1 MNTFRYRPKDNYI
14 QKADW
19 QKLYILTEH
28 WKTDISFYTDDLRFL
43 HHLIDKYFLWISKK
57 ENIDVIQE
65 IELNLLKVDRQS
77 ESLLNRVNKQLQYL
91 TDLMG
96 DPLVYNS
103 DEFRKE
109 HEQLEDDLN
118 QFVIDFRENRK
129 EIFKITEHIIKGEEL
144 IKQFN
149 ISSKPQLQS

>member
-1 MNTFRYRPKDNYI
+1 MNNFRYRPKDNYI
-14 QKADW
+14 QKTTW
-19 QKLYILTEH
+19 KNLYVLTEL
-28 WKTDISFYTDDLRFL
+28 WKKDISFYTDDLRFL
-43 HHLIDKYFLWISKK
+43 HRLIDKYFLWISKK

-65 IELNLLKVDRQS
+65 IELNLLKVDKQS
-77 ESLLNRVNKQLQYL
+77 ESLLNKVNKQLRYL
-91 TDLMG
+91 CKLID
-96 DPLVYNS
+96 DPLIYNS

-118 QFVIDFRENRK
+118 QFILDFRENRR
-129 EIFKITEHIIKGEEL
+129 EIFKITEHIVKGEEL